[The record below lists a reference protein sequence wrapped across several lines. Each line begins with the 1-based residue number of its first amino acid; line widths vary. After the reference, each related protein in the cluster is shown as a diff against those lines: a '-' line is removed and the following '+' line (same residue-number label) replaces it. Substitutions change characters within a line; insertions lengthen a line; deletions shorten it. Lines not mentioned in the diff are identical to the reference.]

1 MFASNGTEQL
11 QHYWILRSRLDYMT
25 SNNYRIRMTV
35 HSLCLVLRL
44 TATAASYPFHK
55 RRRSG
60 KLSIM
65 ISVSNVSNNAVIRNW
80 LYRMVKHKWYK
91 QDNCWSVLFVL
102 DVSFIF
108 LTDKKLSTVAAPSN
122 TQNDCVYTPR
132 SLPMKQI
139 SSDLGQLS
147 VGLDRYQN
155 LPIPP
160 IPILKTFTGA
170 DTEYRYRYR

>member
-65 ISVSNVSNNAVIRNW
+65 ILVSNVSNNAVIRNW

-91 QDNCWSVLFVL
+91 SFVCIRCQFHFLNWQKIIYSGCSVKHPERLCLHASFTANETDFVR
-102 DVSFIF
+102 
-108 LTDKKLSTVAAPSN
+108 
-122 TQNDCVYTPR
+122 PR
-132 SLPMKQI
+132 SAFSRL
-139 SSDLGQLS
+139 
-147 VGLDRYQN
+147 R
-155 LPIPP
+155 PIPE
-160 IPILKTFTGA
+160 FT
-170 DTEYRYRYR
+170 DTTNTDT